1 MIHPNPDI
9 MRELISDQ
17 WTKDSIYAA
26 VIDPEGHIVS
36 KGSTTVWKDN
46 DPTCHAEINAIRSAC
61 RELGCNQ
68 FPAGYWL
75 YTTFEPCPMCASA
88 IIWAGLDGVVYA
100 NNPEYR
106 GKEENWS
113 FLSCKDVLIAGKY
126 IHDVNLIENY
136 LIDEIKAYFL

>member
-1 MIHPNPDI
+1 MIHPDSSI
-9 MRELISDQ
+9 MRELINDQ

-36 KGSTTVWKDN
+36 KGITSVWKDN
-46 DPTCHAEINAIRSAC
+46 DPTAHAEINAIRSAC
-61 RELGCNQ
+61 CKLKCNQ
-68 FPAGYWL
+68 FPPGYWL

-113 FLSCKDVLIAGKY
+113 FLSCKDVLQAGKY
-126 IHDVNLIENY
+126 IHEVNLVENF